1 MKKLFTVMA
10 TLFVLAASG
19 CAPQVDVEAEADAIR
34 SMSNE
39 WLNAA
44 RAKDVDR
51 IMADFSADA
60 SVLAPN
66 APIATGTEAI
76 RQVWSDMVESPGF
89 AVDTQVTKV
98 EVARAGDLAYALGT
112 YELTTN
118 DPEGNPVT
126 DRGKWVAV
134 GKKEAGAWKWIA
146 DIWNSDQPATSATD

>member
-1 MKKLFTVMA
+1 MRKLFPIVA
-10 TLFVLAASG
+10 TLLVLAISG

-39 WLNAA
+39 WLNAV

-51 IMADFSADA
+51 IMADFSTDA

-66 APIATGTEAI
+66 APIATGSEAI

-89 AVDTQVTKV
+89 AMNTQVTKV
-98 EVARAGDLAYALGT
+98 EVARAGDLAYAVGT
-112 YELTTN
+112 YELTMN

-146 DIWNSDQPATSATD
+146 DIWNSDGPAASE

>member
-1 MKKLFTVMA
+1 MKKLFPIVA
-10 TLFVLAASG
+10 TMLVFALSG
-19 CAPQVDVEAEADAIR
+19 CAPQVDVEAEAAAIR

-89 AVDTQVTKV
+89 AMDTQVTKV

-146 DIWNSDQPATSATD
+146 DIWNSDQPAASE

>member
-1 MKKLFTVMA
+1 MKKLFPIVA
-10 TLFVLAASG
+10 TLLVLAISG

-89 AVDTQVTKV
+89 AMDTQVTKV
-98 EVARAGDLAYALGT
+98 EVARAGAVAYALGT

-146 DIWNSDQPATSATD
+146 DIWNSDLPAASE